1 MAAKKKRR
9 KRKLADSELAES
21 IASLLKLASKNKA
34 GRRPLSKSYSVI
46 DAAMDLKKLGV
57 SNEMIRWIWSIAQD
71 SEKRDEAES
80 DLDQKLQQI
89 IKGRS
94 ETHAEQHRRKIAKA
108 KEEIA
113 KAREEYSKKICRDRS
128 IVESFMKFFSLVR
141 ERWPNEAADHY
152 LQTLVT
158 QIAKEK
164 RTNKNWISKVKEA
177 FGQPGPGSVYLV
189 LSNHIKLVT
198 KKKFEPEGIRKRIAR
213 A

>member
-94 ETHAEQHRRKIAKA
+94 ETHAEQHRRCP
-108 KEEIA
+108 
-113 KAREEYSKKICRDRS
+113 RR
-128 IVESFMKFFSLVR
+128 
-141 ERWPNEAADHY
+141 
-152 LQTLVT
+152 
-158 QIAKEK
+158 
-164 RTNKNWISKVKEA
+164 
-177 FGQPGPGSVYLV
+177 
-189 LSNHIKLVT
+189 
-198 KKKFEPEGIRKRIAR
+198 PEQS
-213 A
+213 